1 MPDSD
6 ALRTEADVQR
16 PPPAMFNYDQS
27 GGAMTS
33 MVFQDPFSFSPTRLG
48 FGVPGGSAS
57 VIPRATQMQDLSLL
71 GACSGTPVQ
80 AGHDP
85 LMGFGL
91 PDQFPTMSGQPA
103 EGSFMNELYNR
114 LEPAGGPR
122 VNFNSGFVP
131 SLVGISDFTGA
142 VDFGRQH
149 TPYTITGEQLGYGA
163 QYNETDLNK
172 LSKEVDVERSA
183 RRKAVEELLRKHK
196 ISLPRN
202 VLDIIQET
210 SRNMFG
216 CFEKVLYTDDPDE
229 VASWDLPG
237 PLAPG
242 EERRLAPDG
251 EGHLHNPDW
260 AGPVTSKTNDE
271 LTSASGD
278 GILAFDR
285 TIVTNSILKQA
296 VCTYLKLLKRVWRF
310 HLNDDVYGMGN
321 LRRTAGLLTAVEG
334 GSRRVLEAA
343 KLQTANTMQIKMYPH
358 GAGAHGELT
367 RALGPD
373 RRTAGNERT
382 DGRCKCT
389 CSRRERESGG
399 KESVCVGCTT
409 GLYVQYISTLEL
421 HLPIPEGL
429 AELGQNGT
437 TRGPIDRQ
445 GTAER
450 YGRDRRAKNERT
462 VEHRDGADGAPVRW
476 SARAPESRA
485 SMLGTR
491 GRLAV
496 SSLHT
501 YGAPEGCAGMSTTD
515 DRGVSGTRRFRAR
528 VSNPT
533 QTGWRP
539 INEEGHQRDKQKK
552 NVQDEQATSGQP
564 PSLSVHE
571 IVWTCQQVKDIHK
584 ILDKISQVLLRRRN
598 KNLPILSPE
607 NDGIDFT
614 ADETAQFLKV
624 ILQTIV
630 HQRSRGRKE
639 AAELRRKVDLILA
652 TLVLRTRM
660 CLAMLVFS
668 EMCRAIHG

>member
-33 MVFQDPFSFSPTRLG
+33 MVFQ
-48 FGVPGGSAS
+48 
-57 VIPRATQMQDLSLL
+57 RATQMQDLSLL

-163 QYNETDLNK
+163 QYNETAGNCGGPVTIEQLQHQMKLMHDQFQWDLNK

-210 SRNMFG
+210 SHNMFG

-271 LTSASGD
+271 YIRAFVEQIRLTSASGQ
-278 GILAFDR
+278 
-285 TIVTNSILKQA
+285 S
-296 VCTYLKLLKRVWRF
+296 
-310 HLNDDVYGMGN
+310 
-321 LRRTAGLLTAVEG
+321 
-334 GSRRVLEAA
+334 S
-343 KLQTANTMQIKMYPH
+343 
-358 GAGAHGELT
+358 
-367 RALGPD
+367 
-373 RRTAGNERT
+373 
-382 DGRCKCT
+382 
-389 CSRRERESGG
+389 
-399 KESVCVGCTT
+399 
-409 GLYVQYISTLEL
+409 
-421 HLPIPEGL
+421 PI
-429 AELGQNGT
+429 
-437 TRGPIDRQ
+437 
-445 GTAER
+445 
-450 YGRDRRAKNERT
+450 
-462 VEHRDGADGAPVRW
+462 
-476 SARAPESRA
+476 A
-485 SMLGTR
+485 S
-491 GRLAV
+491 
-496 SSLHT
+496 
-501 YGAPEGCAGMSTTD
+501 
-515 DRGVSGTRRFRAR
+515 
-528 VSNPT
+528 
-533 QTGWRP
+533 
-539 INEEGHQRDKQKK
+539 
-552 NVQDEQATSGQP
+552 
-564 PSLSVHE
+564 
-571 IVWTCQQVKDIHK
+571 
-584 ILDKISQVLLRRRN
+584 
-598 KNLPILSPE
+598 
-607 NDGIDFT
+607 
-614 ADETAQFLKV
+614 
-624 ILQTIV
+624 
-630 HQRSRGRKE
+630 
-639 AAELRRKVDLILA
+639 
-652 TLVLRTRM
+652 
-660 CLAMLVFS
+660 
-668 EMCRAIHG
+668 